1 MKLPCYLV
9 RDLLPLYKD
18 ELCEPE
24 TAADLREHLDSCPD
38 CRALWEKMQ
47 TDAPLERE
55 AVQARE
61 REQADA
67 LRRVRKNQRKKR
79 MLTVLAAVA
88 ATLMLCAGG
97 LIVYDHANSTYLD
110 YPQESILGVEEESLS
125 SEWRIKGKGIVLK
138 LDPGEMA
145 SLHWTQVVDT
155 INGDALV
162 FTLGRSKWHIWTH
175 AQWADDTED
184 GSHELLL
191 YTEALDGGEAMERLK
206 KVYYLPYA
214 EFEAWYDA
222 GARNVPEDAIL
233 LWQRDAS

>member
-24 TAADLREHLDSCPD
+24 TAADLRAHLDSCPD

-55 AVQARE
+55 AVKARE

-88 ATLMLCAGG
+88 ATLCAAYFAAAKLAPAVKALKSSPDQPFDGAVTCQCG
-97 LIVYDHANSTYLD
+97 TAYCARPNAFLLFFFPAENKRD
-110 YPQESILGVEEESLS
+110 YGVENLKPWVDPEKKE
-125 SEWRIKGKGIVLK
+125 KGKGKKGK
-138 LDPGEMA
+138 LSSKDGA
-145 SLHWTQVVDT
+145 SD
-155 INGDALV
+155 I
-162 FTLGRSKWHIWTH
+162 
-175 AQWADDTED
+175 DDTASD
-184 GSHELLL
+184 
-191 YTEALDGGEAMERLK
+191 TTDT
-206 KVYYLPYA
+206 
-214 EFEAWYDA
+214 A
-222 GARNVPEDAIL
+222 GTKTDNDDTANGR
-233 LWQRDAS
+233 